1 MNTEQAL
8 SILIDLAYKAEL
20 PKALTGNDAKIY
32 IEQLNMAINIIKS
45 KIKED

>member
-1 MNTEQAL
+1 MNAEQAL
-8 SILIDLAYKAEL
+8 NILIDLAYKAEL
-20 PKALTGNDAKIY
+20 PKALTGNDAKLY